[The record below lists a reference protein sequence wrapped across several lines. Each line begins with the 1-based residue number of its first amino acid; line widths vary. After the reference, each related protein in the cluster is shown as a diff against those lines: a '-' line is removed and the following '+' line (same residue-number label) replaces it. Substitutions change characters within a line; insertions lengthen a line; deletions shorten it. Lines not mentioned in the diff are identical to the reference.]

1 MLKLRQLF
9 SQITKQ
15 QIMNSS
21 YDQLVERIARTYVI
35 FAKWKNLKEYKSE
48 SGLCLL

>member
-35 FAKWKNLKEYKSE
+35 FAK
-48 SGLCLL
+48 